1 MATEYSEEIVD
12 KIFSELA
19 NTTKGLA
26 KICKENNISAPKF
39 REWIVADKETGN
51 KYAHARSLQ
60 IENMEEQ
67 VMALGDELALAM
79 AGKAID
85 SDTGDTVIIDAQMA
99 SAHVS
104 LCRVRID
111 SLKWILS
118 KLAPKKYG
126 DKLDVTSDNKPV
138 NVALSVADAKAI
150 SDKLNSE
157 V

>member
-1 MATEYSEEIVD
+1 MATEYSNEIVD

-26 KICKENNISAPKF
+26 KICKENNISCPKF
-39 REWIVADKETGN
+39 REFIVCNTEVGN
-51 KYAHARSLQ
+51 KYTHARTLQ

-79 AGKAID
+79 AGKGID
-85 SDTGDTVIIDAQMA
+85 PDTNEVVVIDPQMA

-111 SLKWILS
+111 ALKWILS

>member
-26 KICKENNISAPKF
+26 KICKENSISCPKF
-39 REWIVADKETGN
+39 REFIVCNTEVGN
-51 KYAHARSLQ
+51 KYAHARTLQ

-67 VMALGDELALAM
+67 VIELGTKLELALM
-79 AGKAID
+79 GKGID
-85 SDTGDTVIIDAQMA
+85 EDTGLIIVIEPQIA
-99 SAHVS
+99 SALVS

-111 SLKWILS
+111 SIRWVLS

>member
-1 MATEYSEEIVD
+1 MAEYSEQLVD
-12 KIFSELA
+12 TICNMLCNSHYSIRKCCTD
-19 NTTKGLA
+19 NGLNYSTF
-26 KICKENNISAPKF
+26 KDWINPNHTNY
-39 REWIVADKETGN
+39 REYAATQYVRN
-51 KYAHARSLQ
+51 K
-60 IENMEEQ
+60 EEQ
-67 VMALGDELALAM
+67 ILYLESQINDLTYKMAEDLHSG
-79 AGKAID
+79 AID
-85 SDTGDTVIIDAQMA
+85 PAIA

-104 LCRVRID
+104 NLRVQVD

-118 KLAPKKYG
+118 KLVPKKYG